1 MFTQEIFFSK
11 SSHDRF
17 LRKCFKLLALKKP
30 SHLSN
35 VNRCHFS
42 FVKYLGKT
50 EIQSFV
56 VLANKFHK
64 TIKLTLLLIIVAR
77 SIFLGNKGSF
87 IPGMQVTM
95 LALVGFCSLKP
106 MYRLFWQKKQTNKE
120 IKNEIGKFMPPRTLF
135 RILANPGTGK
145 FQ

>member
-1 MFTQEIFFSK
+1 M
-11 SSHDRF
+11 
-17 LRKCFKLLALKKP
+17 
-30 SHLSN
+30 
-35 VNRCHFS
+35 
-42 FVKYLGKT
+42 KYLGKT

-77 SIFLGNKGSF
+77 SIILGNKGSF

>member
-1 MFTQEIFFSK
+1 MPFF
-11 SSHDRF
+11 
-17 LRKCFKLLALKKP
+17 LL
-30 SHLSN
+30 
-35 VNRCHFS
+35 
-42 FVKYLGKT
+42 KYLGKT

-106 MYRLFWQKKQTNKE
+106 MYRLFSQKKTNKQTNK
-120 IKNEIGKFMPPRTLF
+120 K
-135 RILANPGTGK
+135 
-145 FQ
+145 

>member
-1 MFTQEIFFSK
+1 M
-11 SSHDRF
+11 
-17 LRKCFKLLALKKP
+17 
-30 SHLSN
+30 
-35 VNRCHFS
+35 
-42 FVKYLGKT
+42 KYLGKT

-95 LALVGFCSLKP
+95 LALVVFCSLKP

-120 IKNEIGKFMPPRTLF
+120 IKNEIGKFMPPPHPL
-135 RILANPGTGK
+135 
-145 FQ
+145 